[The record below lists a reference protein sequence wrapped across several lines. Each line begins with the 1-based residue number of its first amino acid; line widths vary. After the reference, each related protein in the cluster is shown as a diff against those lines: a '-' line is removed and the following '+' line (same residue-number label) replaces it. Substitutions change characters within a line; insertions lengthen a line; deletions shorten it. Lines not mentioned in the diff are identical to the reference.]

1 MLLLCAWWGKRWH
14 LSVFT
19 AHFRHETK
27 TVVLQN
33 AQNLNSL
40 ADVTGSNPALARHY
54 LRDLSLVDTTL
65 TPPGFVTSQMVVTC
79 GYHGFKSR
87 RICLWWTRIHLQP
100 ALWIANKLS
109 TFCWVFNAVVII
121 WFVTFY
127 TQPLTQ
133 QQQQKTFLLKYWAW
147 LIFDSEE
154 RWVYSNVDW
163 IRFCPRRQIVWLTWA
178 LNQKFRRSW
187 NIFRWAT

>member
-1 MLLLCAWWGKRWH
+1 MALVSVYCAFSTRSKNCSAAKCSELEFACGCNGLESRSGQA
-14 LSVFT
+14 LSAGFV
-19 AHFRHETK
+19 
-27 TVVLQN
+27 
-33 AQNLNSL
+33 
-40 ADVTGSNPALARHY
+40 
-54 LRDLSLVDTTL
+54 LVDTTL
-65 TPPGFVTSQMVVTC
+65 TPPGFVTSQLVVTC

-87 RICLWWTRIHLQP
+87 RIWLWWTRIHLQP
-100 ALWIANKLS
+100 ALWIANQLS

-154 RWVYSNVDW
+154 CWVYSNVDW